1 MKTKPQGD
9 HNGFYMSK
17 GFSLPCGR
25 LNVVIWI
32 VILHCTAAT

>member
-9 HNGFYMSK
+9 HNGMSK

-32 VILHCTAAT
+32 VFLHCTAAT